1 MLNSFKR
8 LPRSFYLRST
18 LSVAKD
24 LLGKYL
30 VRNIGKQFLVGK
42 IVEVE
47 AYLSRNDP
55 ASHSYRGRTKRNE
68 VMFWHGGHLYVYFT
82 YGMHF
87 CCNIVTEEEGKGCA
101 VLIRAVEPVENIE
114 LMITHRKIDTSK
126 NIYNLTNGPAKV
138 CQAFA
143 LGRNENGT
151 DLCGDKIW
159 VGKSETRNPK
169 SEIISSS
176 RVGITNGSEHMWR
189 FYIKDNPWV
198 PKNKI
203 INNIDH

>member
-1 MLNSFKR
+1 MSSNYKKVN
-8 LPRSFYLRST
+8 RSFYLRPT
-18 LSVAKD
+18 LKVAKD

-30 VRNIGKQFLVGK
+30 VRKLGRQYLIGR

-47 AYLSRNDP
+47 AYLNNDP
-55 ASHSYRGRTKRNE
+55 ASHSFRGKTKRNE
-68 VMFWHGGHLYVYFT
+68 VMFWQGGHLYIYFT

-87 CCNIVTEEEGKGCA
+87 CCNVVTEEEGKGCA
-101 VLIRAVEPVENIE
+101 VLVRAVEPVENIQVMQK
-114 LMITHRKIDTSK
+114 LRDIDTSK
-126 NIYNLTNGPAKV
+126 NPYNLTNGPAKV

-151 DLCGDKIW
+151 YLCGDKIW
-159 VGKSETRNPK
+159 VGNSEIRNPK

-198 PKNKI
+198 SK
-203 INNIDH
+203 HG